1 MEEFKTVREL
11 FETFNYGDRINLDS
25 ITEIE
30 LEGWVKTNRN
40 NGSIGFIELNDGTYF
55 KNIQLVYDKNIL
67 GDEEFDKVSHYLT
80 GSALDVKGKFILT
93 PESKQPF
100 EVQVTSIE
108 LEVM

>member
-55 KNIQLVYDKNIL
+55 KNIQLV
-67 GDEEFDKVSHYLT
+67 
-80 GSALDVKGKFILT
+80 
-93 PESKQPF
+93 
-100 EVQVTSIE
+100 
-108 LEVM
+108 